1 MSTRRVVWCLL
12 LWSAMW
18 IVSARAQPIVLDV
31 VPGFDGVCP
40 GEGCYPVT
48 VWIQGRRANSA
59 PTVYEVEV
67 TATSWKGSAF
77 ARKSLTLSG
86 EAVSQAVSLLLC
98 TPDEPYEV
106 TARLVLRGRVLAT
119 SKRVSATMA
128 QWYPLLVGLGEESS
142 ALSHLPQQSLGVVSI
157 DGKLVVPDAKRLPAP
172 PPFPPGAVPD
182 KRRVYIGRV
191 RNSLPPES
199 ALAYRGVAA
208 VSLDDRTWDT
218 LNERQQQALIGYV
231 LSGGLLVIHGVDINR
246 LQSLMPSGLLPVEP
260 LGLSS
265 VPPWAMERWIPT
277 LSGNLDETE
286 MDVVRSRPLGG
297 AKVLLQWEGT
307 PLVVVAQKGLGQVV
321 FLAFDPGQPPFNGD
335 MESYALW
342 KNLLRLHTGRFTTP
356 TAVFPESDPIS
367 STPQMDW
374 KDSYSDMIRAM
385 VNAVAARP
393 VPLNWLI
400 VYLGVYIF
408 VLIPMNY
415 LVLRKLDR
423 LHLSWFTL
431 PMLAVLT
438 SLGGYLMASQ
448 VQVGS
453 HQMRQWTALY
463 TASGSPHAA
472 VESDWVLYS
481 ARTQRYRLRA
491 TVDATILE
499 NSPSD
504 LQARRV
510 AEIPQDIPADVRDV
524 PIPLWSA
531 RSFHLS
537 GIMNLQ
543 GSVSVSALRESNV
556 LWLKVRNNTRYRL
569 SNFRLVT
576 SLGVV
581 PLGGTCSPGA
591 QIDLSVRPGAPVSV
605 PLSPDLPYYPYYYGR
620 RPPLS
625 DTGDGGKWQ
634 ELVNSRWLGLVFTCL
649 PYSMATYV
657 PDGSSM
663 PAEQGT
669 LPRTNISQGVLVAEA
684 QGVPSV
690 VEVTPLPSSSSQ
702 QVTVLAVHF
711 NVQDGR
717 R

>member
-18 IVSARAQPIVLDV
+18 IASARAQPIVLDV

-48 VWIQGRRANSA
+48 VWIQGRRANPA

-67 TATSWKGSAF
+67 TGLSWKGSAF
-77 ARKSLTLSG
+77 ARKSVTLSG

-119 SKRVSATMA
+119 SKPVSATMA

-157 DGKLVVPDAKRLPAP
+157 EGKLVVPDEGRLPAP
-172 PPFPPGAVPD
+172 PPFPPDAVPD

-208 VSLDDRTWDT
+208 VSLDDRAWDT

-231 LSGGLLVIHGVDINR
+231 LSGGLLVVHGLDINR
-246 LQSLMPSGLLPVEP
+246 LQSLVPSGLLPVEP

-265 VPPWAMERWIPT
+265 VPPWAMERWIPS
-277 LSGNLDETE
+277 LSEDVDEL
-286 MDVVRSRPLGG
+286 DVVRSRPLGE

-307 PLVVVAQKGLGQVV
+307 PLVVVAKKGLGQVV
-321 FLAFDPGQPPFNGD
+321 FLAFDPGQPPFRGD
-335 MESYALW
+335 VESYALW
-342 KNLLRLHTGRFTTP
+342 KNLLRLQTGRFTTP
-356 TAVFPESDPIS
+356 TAVFPESDSIS
-367 STPQMDW
+367 STPQVGG
-374 KDSYSDMIRAM
+374 KDFYSDMIRAM
-385 VNAVAARP
+385 VNAVAAKP

-400 VYLGVYIF
+400 AYLGVYIL

-438 SLGGYLMASQ
+438 SLGGYLMASE

-463 TASGSPHAA
+463 TASGSPHAV

-481 ARTQRYRLRA
+481 ARTQRYRLQA
-491 TVDATILE
+491 KIDGTILE

-510 AEIPQDIPADVRDV
+510 AEIPQDIPADVQEV

-543 GSVSVSALRESNV
+543 GSVSVSARRESNV
-556 LWLKVRNNTRYRL
+556 LRFKVRNNTRYRL

-591 QIDLSVRPGAPVSV
+591 QIDLSVRRGAPVSV
-605 PLSPDLPYYPYYYGR
+605 PLSPDLPYYYGR
-620 RPPLS
+620 RSPLS
-625 DTGDGGKWQ
+625 DTSDGGKWQ
-634 ELVNSRWLGLVFTCL
+634 EQVNNGWLGLVFTRL
-649 PYSMATYV
+649 PYSVATYI

-663 PAEQGT
+663 PAVQGT

-684 QGVPSV
+684 QGVPPV